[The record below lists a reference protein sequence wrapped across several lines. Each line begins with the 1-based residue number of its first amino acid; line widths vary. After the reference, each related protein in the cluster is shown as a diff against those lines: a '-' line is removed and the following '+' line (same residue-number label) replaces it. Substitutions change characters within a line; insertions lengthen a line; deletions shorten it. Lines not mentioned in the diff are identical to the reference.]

1 MCISCPQRVLA
12 YEDGQALVEFQGR
25 EQRVRSPIPLVRGDY
40 VLCHAGLVV
49 KKIPEADAM
58 DMLREWRGFNGF

>member
-1 MCISCPQRVLA
+1 MCISCPQRVLT

-40 VLCHAGLVV
+40 VLCHAGFVV
-49 KKIPEADAM
+49 KKIPGAHAR
-58 DMLREWRGFNGF
+58 DMLREWRELNAF

>member
-25 EQRVRSPIPLVRGDY
+25 KQRVRSPVPLSRGEY
-40 VLCHAGLVV
+40 VLCQAGFVV
-49 KKIPEADAM
+49 RKIPAAEARE
-58 DMLREWRGFNGF
+58 MLREWGGFNEF

>member
-25 EQRVRSPIPLVRGDY
+25 KQRVRSPLPLSRGDY
-40 VLCHAGLVV
+40 VLCQAGFVV
-49 KKIPEADAM
+49 RKIPEGEARE
-58 DMLREWRGFNGF
+58 MLKEWSEFNGF